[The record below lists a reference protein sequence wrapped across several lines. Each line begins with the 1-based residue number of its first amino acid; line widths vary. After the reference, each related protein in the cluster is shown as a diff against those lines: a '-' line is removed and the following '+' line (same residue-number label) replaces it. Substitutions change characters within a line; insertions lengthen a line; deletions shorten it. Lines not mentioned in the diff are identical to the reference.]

1 MKRVA
6 FWIAVGL
13 WAQPYKDLEGHKGAI
28 NAVAFTPDSRYLLTA
43 SSDRTVGLWH
53 LPYGTLLARFTGP
66 SASVNA
72 IALRPDSAEYF
83 WGAASEGKLYLWSL
97 ARYRESA
104 KGSSETIRVPALR
117 TEGLSRRAWKNES
130 GSHPWEALALH
141 PTKPLLYAL
150 SRTGRLAVWETEEGW
165 LQTFRDTAE
174 VAYALLLPEHAKALY
189 LGSGSGAIYALDPLN
204 LSLLRTLR
212 GHQGGVRGLAISPDQ
227 RTLASAGLDGKVML
241 WTIPEGLRIRT
252 LEKHTEGVRAVAFSP
267 DGRYLASAGK
277 DGLLCVWNVASGR
290 LEKILRLDAP
300 LWTVAFS
307 PNGQYLIAGGD
318 AGLLRLW
325 RIDQLGIRPIQII
338 AETDSLYAPPTDIE
352 DNIPQCSPSKPHR
365 YAFIIGNEDY
375 RSFQPTFT
383 PAMNVPYALRDAYA
397 FRMYAEQMLGVPARN
412 IVFLQNATS
421 AQIRRELE
429 KLGLLLQLSSGKAEL
444 FFYYAGHGVP
454 HPATQESYLLPVDV
468 SPNDLANGGIR
479 LTELVEKL
487 VQTGAGRIWIFLDAC
502 FSGGAREESPL
513 AARGI
518 RLRPKPVVLTGPT
531 ILVAASTA
539 DEESLPYH
547 QARHGLFTYFLLRAL
562 KNHGCSPKSLQAIL
576 EEATAETTRYALLLH
591 NKMQRPTWVVS
602 PALSEE
608 VLAQPW

>member
-1 MKRVA
+1 MRRGFLLLA
-6 FWIAVGL
+6 LL
-13 WAQPYKDLEGHKGAI
+13 WAQPYKDLEGHTKTI
-28 NAVAFTPDSRYLLTA
+28 NAVAFTSDSRYLLSA
-43 SSDRTVGLWH
+43 SSDGTVILWR
-53 LPYGTLLARFTGP
+53 LPYGTPVAHFTG
-66 SASVNA
+66 ATTSVNA
-72 IALRPDSAEYF
+72 LALRQDSVGHI
-83 WGAASEGKLYLWSL
+83 WGAASSGELYLWSIES
-97 ARYRESA
+97 YQNSA
-104 KGSSETIRVPALR
+104 KNLKAETVWVPALR
-117 TEGLSRRAWKNES
+117 TEKLAYRLWRAER
-130 GSHPWEALALH
+130 GAHPWEALALH

-150 SRTGRLAVWETEEGW
+150 TRTGRLVAWDTEEGW

-174 VAYALLLPEHAKALY
+174 VSYALILAEHAKDLY
-189 LGSGSGAIYALDPLN
+189 LGSGSGAIYALDPLS
-204 LSLLRTLR
+204 LSIKRTLR
-212 GHQGGVRGLAISPDQ
+212 GHQGGIRGLAISPDQ

-241 WTIPEGLRIRT
+241 WTIPEGLRTRT
-252 LEKHTEGVRAVAFSP
+252 LEKHSEGVRAVAFSP
-267 DGRYLASAGK
+267 DGRYLASADK
-277 DGLLCVWNVASGR
+277 EGLLCIWNVASGR
-290 LEKILRLDAP
+290 LEKTLSVSVP

-307 PNGQYLIAGGD
+307 PNGQYLVAGG
-318 AGLLRLW
+318 ALGLLRLW

-352 DNIPQCSPSKPHR
+352 DNIPRCDSPKPHR

-383 PAMNVPYALRDAYA
+383 PAMNVPYAVRDAYA

-429 KLGLLLQLSSGKAEL
+429 KLGLLMQLSSGKAEL

-479 LTELVEKL
+479 LTDLVERL
-487 VQTGAGRIWIFLDAC
+487 VQSGAGRIWIFLDAC

-531 ILVAASTA
+531 ILIAAGTA

-562 KNHGCSPKSLQAIL
+562 KNQGCRPKPIQVLL
-576 EEATAETTRYALLLH
+576 EEAATETTRYALLLH
-591 NKMQRPTWVVS
+591 NKMQRPTWVLS
-602 PALSEE
+602 PALREE
-608 VLAQPW
+608 TLSQPW

>member
-1 MKRVA
+1 MRRSLLFLA
-6 FWIAVGL
+6 LL

-28 NAVAFTPDSRYLLTA
+28 NAGVFSPDGRYLLTA
-43 SSDRTVGLWH
+43 SSDRTVALWH
-53 LPYGTLLARFTGP
+53 LPYGTLLARFTGA

-72 IALRPDSAEYF
+72 LVLLRGDSAGQF
-83 WGAASEGKLYLWSL
+83 WGAASDGKLYLWKL
-97 ARYRESA
+97 DQYRESRKSA
-104 KGSSETIRVPALR
+104 GDPPRLSPVHTEALA
-117 TEGLSRRAWKNES
+117 RRAFKAS
-130 GSHPWEALALH
+130 GLQPWEALALH
-141 PTKPLLYAL
+141 PSKPLLYAL
-150 SRTGRLAVWETEEGW
+150 TRSGRLVLWDAEEGW
-165 LQTFRDTAE
+165 LQTFQDTAGI
-174 VAYALLLPEHAKALY
+174 AYALLMPDHGKVLY
-189 LGSGSGAIYALDPLN
+189 FGSGGGAILALDPLS
-204 LSLLRTLR
+204 LSVQRILR
-212 GHQGGVRGLAISPDQ
+212 GHQGGVRGLALSPDQ

-277 DGLLCVWNVASGR
+277 DGLLCIWNVASGR
-290 LEKILRLDAP
+290 LEKTLQLEAP

-307 PNGQYLIAGGD
+307 PNGQYLVAGGEF
-318 AGLLRLW
+318 GLLRLW
-325 RIDQLGIRPIQII
+325 RIDQLGIRPIQLI

-352 DNIPQCSPSKPHR
+352 DNIPRCDSPRPHR

-383 PAMNVPYALRDAYA
+383 PAMNVPYAMRDAYA

-429 KLGLLLQLSSGKAEL
+429 KLGLLMQLSSGKAEL

-479 LTELVEKL
+479 LTDLVERL
-487 VQTGAGRIWIFLDAC
+487 VQSGAGRIWIFLDAC

-531 ILVAASTA
+531 ILIAAGTA

-562 KNHGCSPKSLQAIL
+562 KNQGCRPKPIQVLL
-576 EEATAETTRYALLLH
+576 EEAATETTRYALLLH
-591 NKMQRPTWVVS
+591 NKMQRPTWVLS
-602 PALSEE
+602 PALREE
-608 VLAQPW
+608 TLFQPW